1 MMREPRYLV
10 DTSVLA
16 RAHQPKIGERLESLV
31 LGGRL
36 WTCRVIDLELTYASR
51 ARDVSTVAEARR
63 ALPEAPVTP
72 AAMDRALEVM
82 EALAA
87 RNQHRGA
94 KSTDCIIAA
103 CAESAGLVLLHYD
116 DDFDR
121 IAAVTGQRAEW
132 AAPAGTLDR

>member
-1 MMREPRYLV
+1 MREPRYLV

-16 RAHQPKIGERLESLV
+16 RAHQPVVGERLVDLAIH
-31 LGGRL
+31 GRL

-51 ARDVSTVAEARR
+51 AGEVPAVAEARR

-72 AAMDRALEVM
+72 AVMDRALEVM

-94 KSTDCIIAA
+94 KPTDCVIAA
-103 CAESAGLVLLHYD
+103 SAESAGLALLHYD

-121 IAAVTGQRAEW
+121 IAAITGQRAEW
-132 AAPAGTLDR
+132 AASPGTLDA